1 MLKGEKVVKIEFD
14 INEKY
19 KENKIIICS
28 DKITEEIQNII
39 NKINDEN
46 MDKIYGYK
54 DNKIYIIETKK
65 IETIYSEN
73 KKVFFRCENGEIFE
87 IKKRMYELEEKLSK
101 NFVRI
106 SNSEIVNINKV
117 ENLDFKILG
126 TIILNFYTKRKTYV
140 SRRYI
145 KKIKEYLNI

>member
-1 MLKGEKVVKIEFD
+1 MKIEFD